1 MFALLLLQYSEFE
14 ETKTETRILVT
25 IHICTLTVT
34 FHFLRLSC
42 AHVPCS
48 VKRLNICWTGE
59 KQRKRKRQASFTP
72 PFFLG
77 HFKYLFT
84 KLSFLQDGK
93 YSVLSYV
100 LSQWMFVNELRQRK
114 RQASS
119 AQAPSFL
126 VAMNVC
132 WRAPEKRPLCLKRLS
147 DANAPQSH
155 QRDPTF
161 VTPPAPTLQ
170 HIWGQIFHVYVLAL
184 STKHYSTP
192 TLQQIRG
199 QIFHIYFLFL
209 STKHYSTPTV
219 QHFKGQIFHVYA
231 LYLSTSHYATPTFL
245 DWNLDFKGT
254 CHGIIRLDQPFP
266 S

>member
-1 MFALLLLQYSEFE
+1 MHHRSFFDTSNTCSQSF
-14 ETKTETRILVT
+14 
-25 IHICTLTVT
+25 
-34 FHFLRLSC
+34 LSC
-42 AHVPCS
+42 KMA
-48 VKRLNICWTGE
+48 R
-59 KQRKRKRQASFTP
+59 A
-72 PFFLG
+72 
-77 HFKYLFT
+77 
-84 KLSFLQDGK
+84 LSFH
-93 YSVLSYV
+93 
-100 LSQWMFVNELRQRK
+100 MCCRNECLLMNWVKDKDKDKHQVPRRHL
-114 RQASS
+114 
-119 AQAPSFL
+119 FL

-170 HIWGQIFHVYVLAL
+170 HIWGQIFHVYVLDL